1 MTGPREISIPIT
13 WADNGN
19 PVAWC
24 SWCLMT
30 HEWTVSTDDGWVCT
44 VVGAVDRVIE
54 QDLRRA
60 LAAPF
65 VSGLF
70 TDGGTE

>member
-1 MTGPREISIPIT
+1 VTGPREISIPIT

-19 PVAWC
+19 PVGFC
-24 SWCLMT
+24 PWCLET
-30 HEWTVSTDDGWVCT
+30 HEWTVRTDDGWVCAT
-44 VVGAVDRVIE
+44 ADAVDQVIA